1 MDENQEDQPLS
12 SEELLKRAREGLGT
26 GDERPEPPADFKIES
41 APPPVAQPTP
51 PPPSFDPPEFETPQS
66 FDPPQ
71 SFEPDPPVFDTPPPS
86 DPSSWAPPPPGSD
99 TDWQAPATGPAPEPV
114 KRSGGGIFSKLWI
127 VVVLVVGGIA
137 IFSFLDGS
145 KTVDEIAVGDCLNTP
160 EEDVFYE
167 IDPIDCSEQHDLE
180 VFALIDLSTI
190 SSDFSTAAAYPGDDA
205 VYEAAYDACWDEF
218 EPYIGMPYEESVLYI
233 DAFTPTFEGWTEVD
247 DRTANCVVFEV
258 NADQTEIVKSSQSLR
273 NANR

>member
-12 SEELLKRAREGLGT
+12 SEELLRRAREGLGSGEAT
-26 GDERPEPPADFKIES
+26 PDKPADFSVES

-51 PPPSFDPPEFETPQS
+51 PPPTSFDPPEVE
-66 FDPPQ
+66 PPP
-71 SFEPDPPVFDTPPPS
+71 SFEPDPPVFDTPAPS

-99 TDWQAPATGPAPEPV
+99 AEWPTPTGPAPTPT
-114 KRSGGGIFSKLWI
+114 KRSGRGVFSKLWI
-127 VVVLVVGGIA
+127 VVVLIVGGIA
-137 IFSFLDGS
+137 VFSFLDGS

-167 IDPIDCSEQHDLE
+167 IDPIECTERHDLE
-180 VFALIDLSTI
+180 VFALIDLSTL
-190 SSDFSTAAAYPGDDA
+190 SPDFSTAAAYPGDDA

-233 DAFTPTFEGWTEVD
+233 DAFTPTFEGWSEVD
-247 DRTANCVVFEV
+247 DRIANCVVFEV
-258 NADQTEIVKSSQSLR
+258 NADQTEIIKSSQSLR